1 MTPVLRAIARK
12 AACGTCVY
20 WQLVTSRSAD
30 GYQDEGLCRRR
41 APSAIPSTGVCGD
54 GQGVGGEQGL
64 LTAWPRT
71 FSEGDWCGEWKVR
84 GEYAGRSRPKDEAS
98 A

>member
-1 MTPVLRAIARK
+1 MTPVLRAIERK
-12 AACGTCVY
+12 ATCGTCVF
-20 WQLVTSRSAD
+20 WQLVSNRSDD

-41 APSAIPSTGVCGD
+41 APSAIPSTGICSD
-54 GQGVGGEQGL
+54 GQDMGGEQGL

-71 FSEGDWCGEWKVR
+71 FCESDWCGEWKVR
-84 GEYAGRSRPKDEAS
+84 GEYAGRNRSEEEAS